1 MKICKE
7 RTYKKIL
14 LFLRFDSIKNVL
26 FVSSLRDKYKKCLN
40 FSTKVPTI

>member
-14 LFLRFDSIKNVL
+14 LRFDSIKNVL